1 MTTHREPPWEIE
13 VRPGFWA
20 DGAGE
25 LEVRIDGGY
34 HGEEVVRTVTAA
46 EMYAI
51 MRRAE
56 HFWAAYKAYKVDYDP
71 AAFWAVY
78 GE

>member
-1 MTTHREPPWEIE
+1 MTTMREVPWEVE
-13 VRPGFWA
+13 VGYGFWA

-34 HGEEVVRTVTAA
+34 HGEEVTQAVPAA
-46 EMYAI
+46 EVYKI
-51 MRRAE
+51 LKQAE
-56 HFWAAYKAYKVDYDP
+56 HFWAAWKAYKVDYDP